1 KDKIEALDGVI
12 TVVEAS
18 GQFQVV
24 IGNNVGDVYHEVVKL
39 EPSLSE
45 GETSG
50 ETAAQGKMTF
60 KSAFNSLLT
69 FISGVFTPFL
79 GAMAGAGIL
88 KGLLSLAVVM
98 GWLTAKSG
106 AYQIWWAAADGIF
119 YFLPIALA
127 FTAAKQLKVNQFVS
141 MAIAAA

>member
-1 KDKIEALDGVI
+1 
-12 TVVEAS
+12 
-18 GQFQVV
+18 
-24 IGNNVGDVYHEVVKL
+24 
-39 EPSLSE
+39 
-45 GETSG
+45 
-50 ETAAQGKMTF
+50 
-60 KSAFNSLLT
+60 
-69 FISGVFTPFL
+69 FL

-141 MAIAAA
+141 MAIAAAMVSPGIVALGAKA